1 MRQLLTRL
9 ILDDHGQDL
18 IEYSFLAI
26 FIALAVIV
34 GLEALSAGVNS
45 QFSNIGSQV
54 LTGS

>member
-1 MRQLLTRL
+1 MRQLLGRF
-9 ILDDHGQDL
+9 IFDDHGQDL

-34 GLEALSAGVNS
+34 GLEALSEGINT

-54 LTGS
+54 LGGS